1 MGPISNKEYIS
12 EWMGRWT
19 NQIARKTHV
28 RRSLPWKLIKMNG
41 KIFAL
46 FVVFIAFATASVPAK
61 EVSAGSWCPTCV
73 SFVAQ
78 TISQLENII
87 ANVGI
92 IGGCAKVC
100 SYLPN
105 QVEATVCNLLCDIV
119 GIEAF
124 VKLIEAADPD
134 PIWIC
139 EEMTVCSTNA
149 NAAANITSLTV
160 APEKGPRGS
169 TFNILASYQVT
180 NTIATGT
187 LEVLVLPPA
196 SSPMGEGYLLVDQ
209 TPNTYNDR
217 FTLKTQPSEQQPFN
231 PGEYKV
237 EVAVCEG
244 SCGSTH
250 SNTKTLSVAKTS
262 FTLTQ

>member
-1 MGPISNKEYIS
+1 MGA
-12 EWMGRWT
+12 RT
-19 NQIARKTHV
+19 NQNARKKHV
-28 RRSLPWKLIKMNG
+28 HTDRPIVAIKMNG
-41 KIFAL
+41 KFVAL
-46 FVVFIAFATASVPAK
+46 FVVLVALATAAAPSKGLA
-61 EVSAGSWCPTCV
+61 SHAWCPTCV
-73 SFVAQ
+73 SFVSQ
-78 TISQLENII
+78 TITQLENII

-119 GIEAF
+119 GIQAF

-139 EEMTVCSTNA
+139 EQMTVCAINPD
-149 NAAANITSLTV
+149 AAANITQLTV
-160 APEKGPRGS
+160 APQKGSQGS

-187 LEVLVLPPA
+187 LELLVLPPA
-196 SSPMGEGYLLVDQ
+196 SSPMGEGFLLVDQ

-217 FTLKTQPSEQQPFN
+217 FSLKTQPSEQQPFN